1 MSSSVVLSVPR
12 PFKLRAMVHS
22 YGYYQL
28 PPCTWDDQA
37 RTLGRAERATDGRV
51 YFLAVREKA
60 QESAGDVRLEL
71 TMTGRR
77 MGRAT
82 RVELIGRVRKML
94 RLDEDLA
101 SFYALCRREGALR
114 ALPRLGVGRLLRGT
128 SLFEDL
134 VKAISWT
141 NTTWTQAVRMIGR
154 LGELGDPCPAMPGLR
169 AFPSARQVLEAGGRY
184 LRDEARLGYRAAYIL
199 ELSRRVCSGELDL
212 DALEGRARAMAAGE
226 LARELTRI
234 RGVGKASAAYVLSML
249 GHYEHLILDSW
260 TRACAARAFFDG
272 RYPEEK
278 EVEALFGKFGPWKAL
293 VAWFVLALSD
303 DGYARSLSQR
313 RSRRRPGENACG

>member
-1 MSSSVVLSVPR
+1 MTFWLIQVFNGISFGMLLFLLASGLSLIFGLMGIVNLAHGSFYILGAYVAVSVVGATGSFLFGAAAGVAAVAAVGSGLHR
-12 PFKLRAMVHS
+12 GLLHRFH
-22 YGYYQL
+22 
-28 PPCTWDDQA
+28 
-37 RTLGRAERATDGRV
+37 GRE
-51 YFLAVREKA
+51 LAQV
-60 QESAGDVRLEL
+60 LL
-71 TMTGRR
+71 TFGF
-77 MGRAT
+77 
-82 RVELIGRVRKML
+82 I
-94 RLDEDLA
+94 
-101 SFYALCRREGALR
+101 Y
-114 ALPRLGVGRLLRGT
+114 
-128 SLFEDL
+128 LFEDL

-154 LGELGDPCPAMPGLR
+154 LGELGDPCPAVPGLR

-278 EVEALFGKFGPWKAL
+278 EVEVGLMMSKEEALEQIRAS
-293 VAWFVLALSD
+293 A
-303 DGYARSLSQR
+303 ARYQEAFAG
-313 RSRRRPGENACG
+313 RRR